1 MILPRFIHNAIL
13 ARQRASLPLRLS
25 RRRIYILPTR
35 AGTVFAFFLLAML
48 VAAINYTNNLAFLL
62 TFLLG
67 SISILSAIHAYANL
81 AGLEVESG
89 RLFPAFCGD
98 DARLQLFFRAGGR
111 ERRRISV
118 RVGTAEDNVSLS
130 AGAGRE
136 LDLNIPTI
144 KRGVFPLGRLVVAT
158 RYPLGLFRAW
168 SPLVLPVTGVVYPR
182 ALAVESLDRH
192 HLGGDG
198 DEEGLGAVGPSG
210 EFGGVRPYRPEDG
223 MSRIS
228 WKASARGAGLFAKEF
243 RSGIAATLVFDWDEV
258 HSSGYEERISL
269 LAGLVREAER
279 LGLCY
284 GLRLPGLS
292 IEPGSGAGQAHR
304 CLEALAL
311 LPERP

>member
-13 ARQRASLPLRLS
+13 ARQRASLPLRLN

>member
-136 LDLNIPTI
+136 LDLTIPTI

>member
-35 AGTVFAFFLLAML
+35 AGTVFAFFLLTML

>member
-1 MILPRFIHNAIL
+1 MILPRFIRNLIL
-13 ARQRASLPLRLS
+13 ARQRADLPVRLN

-89 RLFPAFCGD
+89 RLHPAFCGD

-111 ERRRISV
+111 ERRKV
-118 RVGTAEDNVSLS
+118 TVKAGPAEDEFSLP

-136 LDLNIPTI
+136 LDLNVPTLR
-144 KRGVFPLGRLVVAT
+144 RGLMPLGQLVIAT

-168 SPLVLPVTGVVYPR
+168 SPLVLPVTGLVYPR
-182 ALAVESLDRH
+182 PVAVDSLDRH
-192 HLGGDG
+192 HFAGQG
-198 DEEGLGAVGPSG
+198 EEGALGAVSQSG

-243 RSGIAATLVFDWDEV
+243 RAGIAAKVVFDWDEV
-258 HSSGYEERISL
+258 RAKDYEERIGM

-279 LGLCY
+279 VGLSY
-284 GLRLPGLS
+284 GLRLPGLM
-292 IEPGSGAGQAHR
+292 IEPGSGASQAHR

-311 LPERP
+311 LPEKA

>member
-1 MILPRFIHNAIL
+1 MILPRFIRKMIL
-13 ARQRASLPLRLS
+13 ARQQANLPVRLN

-81 AGLEVESG
+81 AGLEIESG
-89 RLFPAFCGD
+89 KVFPAFCGD

-118 RVGTAEDNVSLS
+118 RVGTAKDEFSLQ

-136 LDLNIPTI
+136 MDLSVPTVR
-144 KRGVFPLGRLVVAT
+144 RGLLPLGQLIIAT
-158 RYPLGLFRAW
+158 RYPLGLFRSW
-168 SPLVLPVTGVVYPR
+168 SPLVLPVAGLVYPR
-182 ALAVESLDRH
+182 ALAVDSLDLH
-192 HLGGDG
+192 HLQGGG
-198 DEEGLGAVGPSG
+198 DEEGLGAVSQSG

-243 RSGIAATLVFDWDEV
+243 RSGIAATLVFDWDEI

-279 LGLCY
+279 LGLSY
-284 GLRLPGLS
+284 GLRLPGLM
-292 IEPGSGAGQAHR
+292 IEPGNGASQAHR

-311 LPERP
+311 LPERA

>member
-1 MILPRFIHNAIL
+1 MGR
-13 ARQRASLPLRLS
+13 SS
-25 RRRIYILPTR
+25 
-35 AGTVFAFFLLAML
+35 
-48 VAAINYTNNLAFLL
+48 INYTNNLAFLL

-67 SISILSAIHAYANL
+67 SISVLSAIHAYANL
-81 AGLEVESG
+81 AGLVLESG

-98 DARLQLFFRAGGR
+98 DAQLQLFFRAGGR
-111 ERRRISV
+111 ERRRLGV
-118 RVGTAEDNVSLS
+118 RIGAVVDEFSLHAE
-130 AGAGRE
+130 AGRE
-136 LDLNIPTI
+136 LDLHIPTTR
-144 KRGVFPLGRLVVAT
+144 RGLLPLGQLIIAT

-168 SPLVLPVTGVVYPR
+168 SPLVLPVTGLVYPR
-182 ALAVESLDRH
+182 PLAVDSLDRL
-192 HLGGDG
+192 HLAGDG
-198 DEEGLGAVGPSG
+198 DEEGLGVVSQSG

-279 LGLCY
+279 LGLSY
-284 GLRLPGLS
+284 GLRLPGLMV
-292 IEPGSGAGQAHR
+292 EPGNGASQAHR

>member
-1 MILPRFIHNAIL
+1 MVLPRFIRNLIL
-13 ARQRASLPLRLS
+13 ARQQANLPVRLN

-35 AGTVFAFFLLAML
+35 SGAVFAFFLLAML

-111 ERRRISV
+111 ERRKV
-118 RVGTAEDNVSLS
+118 TVQAGPAEDGISLH

-136 LDLNIPTI
+136 LDLNVPTLR
-144 KRGVFPLGRLVVAT
+144 RGLMPLGQLVIAT

-168 SPLVLPVTGVVYPR
+168 SPLVLPVTGLVYPR
-182 ALAVESLDRH
+182 PLVVDSLDRH
-192 HLGGDG
+192 HFLGEG
-198 DEEGLGAVGPSG
+198 EEGGLGVVGQSG

-243 RSGIAATLVFDWDEV
+243 RAGIAANIVFDWDEV
-258 HSSGYEERISL
+258 RANGYEERIGM

-279 LGLCY
+279 VGLSY
-284 GLRLPGLS
+284 GLRLPGLM
-292 IEPGSGAGQAHR
+292 IEPG
-304 CLEALAL
+304 
-311 LPERP
+311 

>member
-25 RRRIYILPTR
+25 RRRIYVLPTR

>member
-1 MILPRFIHNAIL
+1 
-13 ARQRASLPLRLS
+13 
-25 RRRIYILPTR
+25 
-35 AGTVFAFFLLAML
+35 
-48 VAAINYTNNLAFLL
+48 
-62 TFLLG
+62 
-67 SISILSAIHAYANL
+67 
-81 AGLEVESG
+81 
-89 RLFPAFCGD
+89 
-98 DARLQLFFRAGGR
+98 
-111 ERRRISV
+111 
-118 RVGTAEDNVSLS
+118 
-130 AGAGRE
+130 
-136 LDLNIPTI
+136 
-144 KRGVFPLGRLVVAT
+144 
-158 RYPLGLFRAW
+158 
-168 SPLVLPVTGVVYPR
+168 VTGVVYPR

>member
-13 ARQRASLPLRLS
+13 ARQRASLPLGLN

-81 AGLEVESG
+81 SGLEVVSG
-89 RLFPAFCGD
+89 QMFPAFCGD

-118 RVGTAEDNVSLS
+118 RVGAAEADVSLS

-136 LDLNIPTI
+136 LDLNIPTV
-144 KRGVFPLGRLVVAT
+144 KRGVLPLGRLVIAT
-158 RYPLGLFRAW
+158 RYPMGLFRAW
-168 SPLVLPVTGVVYPR
+168 SPLVLPLTGVVYPR
-182 ALAVESLDRH
+182 ALAAESLDRH
-192 HLGGDG
+192 HLGGEG
-198 DEEGLGAVGPSG
+198 EEEGLGAVGQSG

-284 GLRLPGLS
+284 GLRLPGLG
-292 IEPGSGAGQAHR
+292 IEPGSGAAQAHR

>member
-1 MILPRFIHNAIL
+1 MILPRFIRNLIL
-13 ARQRASLPLRLS
+13 ARQRASLPVRLN

-35 AGTVFAFFLLAML
+35 AGGVFAFFLLAML

-81 AGLEVESG
+81 AGFEVESG

-111 ERRRISV
+111 ERRKVSV
-118 RVGTAEDNVSLS
+118 QAGPACDEFSLHV
-130 AGAGRE
+130 GAGRE
-136 LDLNIPTI
+136 LDLCVPTLR
-144 KRGVFPLGRLVVAT
+144 RGLMPLGQLVIAT

-168 SPLVLPVTGVVYPR
+168 SPLVLPVTGLVYPR
-182 ALAVESLDRH
+182 PLAVDSLERH
-192 HLGGDG
+192 HFSADG
-198 DEEGLGAVGPSG
+198 DEGGLGVVGQSG

-223 MSRIS
+223 MARIS

-243 RSGIAATLVFDWDEV
+243 RAGVAATVVFDWDEV
-258 HSSGYEERISL
+258 RATGYEERISL

-279 LGLCY
+279 VGLSY
-284 GLRLPGLS
+284 GLRLPGLM
-292 IEPGSGAGQAHR
+292 IEPGSGASQAHR

-311 LPERP
+311 LPEQA

>member
-1 MILPRFIHNAIL
+1 MILPRFIRNLIL
-13 ARQRASLPLRLS
+13 ARQRADLPVRLN
-25 RRRIYILPTR
+25 RRRVYILPTR

-81 AGLEVESG
+81 AGLVIESG

-111 ERRRISV
+111 ERRRVGV
-118 RVGTAEDNVSLS
+118 RIGVVEDEFSLHAE
-130 AGAGRE
+130 AGRE
-136 LDLNIPTI
+136 LDLHIPAAR
-144 KRGVFPLGRLVVAT
+144 RGLLPLGQFIIAT

-168 SPLVLPVTGVVYPR
+168 SPLVLPVTGLVYPR
-182 ALAVESLDRH
+182 PLAADSLDRH
-192 HLGGDG
+192 HLTGDG
-198 DEEGLGAVGPSG
+198 DEEGLGIVSQSG

-243 RSGIAATLVFDWDEV
+243 RAGMARNIVFDWDEV
-258 HSSGYEERISL
+258 RASGYEERISL

-279 LGLCY
+279 AGLSY
-284 GLRLPGLS
+284 GLRLPGLVL
-292 IEPGSGAGQAHR
+292 EPGSGAAQAHR